1 MPNKIKMKLKNNAGC
16 ELVFQKIGFTA
27 PIGEFD
33 VTKSIGDILLK
44 NDAITLVEK
53 KKTTKIKAIEH
64 NKD

>member
-1 MPNKIKMKLKNNAGC
+1 MKLKNNAGC
-16 ELVFQKIGFTA
+16 ELVFQKAGFTA

-44 NDAITLVEK
+44 NDAITLVEE